1 MELLRGLVGVVAL
14 LAIAFL
20 FSARK
25 KDIDWRLVLTG
36 ISVQLVIGLLVLKVG
51 FVQQGF
57 AYLSSAFI
65 TVIEFSSKGAQF
77 IFGDLTDANNF
88 GYIFAVRVLPTIIFF
103 SALTSGLYYLGALQ
117 KVVFGIA
124 WVMRRALRLSGS
136 ESLGVAGNI
145 FLGQTE
151 APLLVRHYIGGMNR
165 AQLFVLMVG
174 GMATLAGGVLASY
187 IEFLGGTDPVQKSYF
202 ATHLLTAS
210 IMNAPAAIVFA
221 RIIIPEHPDEPP
233 GDEHMTVSSD
243 KLGVN
248 FIDAVAI
255 GAAEGLKLA
264 AIISGM
270 LIAFISLIYLLN
282 YILGQ
287 AGEATGL
294 NAWVVDSTGG
304 KFDGFTLQYIFGQ
317 IFSPVAY
324 ICGVDWDDALM
335 VGSLLGEKTV
345 INEFIAYK
353 SLSNLP
359 EGVISEKSRIVAT
372 YALCG
377 FSNFSSIAIQ
387 LGGLGSLAPGQRPV
401 ISRLGLRAVLGGT
414 LACLLSAIIAGTLYS
429 LSH

>member
-1 MELLRGLVGVVAL
+1 MDLLRGIIGVFAL

-25 KDIDWRLVLTG
+25 KHIDWRLVFTG
-36 ISVQLVIGLLVLKVG
+36 VAIQLIIGLLVLEVD
-51 FVQQGF
+51 FVQRGF
-57 AYLSSAFI
+57 GLLSSAFI
-65 TVIEFSSKGAQF
+65 TIIEFSSKGAQF
-77 IFGDLTDANNF
+77 IFGELTDGENF

-117 KVVFGIA
+117 RVVFGIA
-124 WVMRRALRLSGS
+124 WLMRRAMRLSGS

-151 APLLVRHYIGGMNR
+151 APLLVRHYIGAMNR

-187 IEFLGGTDPVQKSYF
+187 IEFLGGTDPVQKAYF

-233 GDEHMTVSSD
+233 GDEHMSVSSD

-248 FIDAVAI
+248 IIDAVAI
-255 GAAEGLKLA
+255 GAADGLKLA

-270 LIAFISLIYLLN
+270 LIAFISLIYLIN
-282 YILGQ
+282 YMLGL
-287 AGEATGL
+287 AGDATGL
-294 NAWVVDSTGG
+294 NEWVVDSTDG
-304 KFDGFTLQYIFGQ
+304 KFKGFTLQYLFGQ
-317 IFSPVAY
+317 LFSPIAY
-324 ICGVDWDDALM
+324 LCGVEWKDALV

-353 SLSNLP
+353 SLSDLP
-359 EGVISEKSRIVAT
+359 PSAISDKSRIIAT

-387 LGGLGSLAPGQRPV
+387 LGGLGSLAPGQRPM

-414 LACLLSAIIAGTLYS
+414 LACLLSAVIAGTLYG